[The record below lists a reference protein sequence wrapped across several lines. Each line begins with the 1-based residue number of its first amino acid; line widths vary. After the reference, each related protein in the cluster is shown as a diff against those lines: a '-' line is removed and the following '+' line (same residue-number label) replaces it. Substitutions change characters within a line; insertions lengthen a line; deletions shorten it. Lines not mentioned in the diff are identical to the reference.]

1 MQKPLRRGIFVL
13 MDNRNKWWIS
23 FKYEKLPMFFFGCGR
38 VGYCLSDS
46 NELNPVEKIK
56 IREDPPYMMALKA
69 EFNLIRKESIKF
81 NDFSKK
87 VRDQCSYTDGSEV
100 EVIKDKITG
109 EVNSLKGMMHRRLQ
123 LSGEEK
129 MMKK

>member
-1 MQKPLRRGIFVL
+1 MEGRP
-13 MDNRNKWWIS
+13 W
-23 FKYEKLPMFFFGCGR
+23 R
-38 VGYCLSDS
+38 VGHCLSDS

-123 LSGEEK
+123 LSGE
-129 MMKK
+129 